1 MAVGF
6 GPRAGCH
13 SRGTGDTA
21 ASLIFGGAPV
31 PSSRPPV
38 ASAASNGPPAARLGP
53 RPLTAGGNAAGAL
66 GMHAPDSRMTAEV
79 NGFRRQRGPRRDERL
94 QYDEHMADVEDQAFG
109 VLRHNLSRLERKA
122 DREHSMYEGSA
133 GYSSE
138 KRAEKDE
145 QRQECGGGR
154 QQLATPR
161 GDNNSVASLISHPH
175 LAAPT
180 ASHRPRSASPG
191 RRGGPSLRPA
201 SPGRRGAPSPRPEW
215 NNDFNRDELRYAAP
229 RRGVPT
235 GPCGAESLASRIASR
250 RQQNSAR
257 RMAGGGAD
265 E

>member
-13 SRGTGDTA
+13 SRGNGDTA
-21 ASLIFGGAPV
+21 ASIIFGGAPV
-31 PSSRPPV
+31 PSSKPPV

-66 GMHAPDSRMTAEV
+66 GLHAPDTRMAAEV
-79 NGFRRQRGPRRDERL
+79 NGFRRQRAPRRDERL
-94 QYDEHMADVEDQAFG
+94 QYDEHMADVEDQAFS
-109 VLRHNLSRLERKA
+109 VLRRNLSRLERKA

-145 QRQECGGGR
+145 QRQECGGAR
-154 QQLATPR
+154 PKLATPR

-175 LAAPT
+175 MAAPA

-191 RRGGPSLRPA
+191 RRGGPS
-201 SPGRRGAPSPRPEW
+201 PRPEW
-215 NNDFNRDELRYAAP
+215 NNDFNRSSYAAP
-229 RRGVPT
+229 RRAVPPLQM
-235 GPCGAESLASRIASR
+235 GGGAGGESLAGRIASR

-257 RMAGGGAD
+257 RMAGGGTD
-265 E
+265 D